1 MRRALG
7 VLIAATGLLLVASP
21 ASAFAH
27 NAVHNRW
34 LHLLLDG
41 LTLAVVTAPL
51 WTAYLWGTPRRRLL
65 LGLVAVVQVP
75 VAVIG
80 FVPIA
85 TPWIHLTAFGVA
97 LLLTAFSLWYVHRPT
112 RPSTVAVVSGG

>member
-7 VLIAATGLLLVASP
+7 VLIAAAGLLLVASP

-34 LHLLLDG
+34 MHLLLDG

-51 WTAYLWGTPRRRLL
+51 WTAYLWGGARRRLL

-80 FVPIA
+80 FVPIE
-85 TPWIHLTAFGVA
+85 TPWIHLAAFGIA
-97 LLLTAFSLWYVHRPT
+97 LLLTAFSLWYVRRPAQ
-112 RPSTVAVVSGG
+112 PSTVAVVSGG